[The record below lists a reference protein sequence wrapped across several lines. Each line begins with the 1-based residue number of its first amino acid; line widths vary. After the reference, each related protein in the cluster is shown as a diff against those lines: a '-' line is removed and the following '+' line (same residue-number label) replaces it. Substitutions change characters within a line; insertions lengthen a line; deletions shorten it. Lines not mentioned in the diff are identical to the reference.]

1 MQSGFVQTENFAAR
15 GGGCEGPERDSP
27 RVNRLGIGCEPKADT
42 QIGAE
47 TDRGDQVFAGHV
59 PHLFR
64 RRQGRRY
71 DRDARF
77 IGDAVVVD
85 IELTAVAH
93 GCVDQSGKGRG
104 KLVSADEHRALLTT
118 AAQRPS
124 AGQRLLD
131 SRRAGAGEN
140 GAECIK
146 DMILRRAQRVVIE
159 RLVTR
164 ARQIAGDLFR

>member
-1 MQSGFVQTENFAAR
+1 MQSGFVQAENFAAR
-15 GGGCEGPERDSP
+15 GGGRERPERDSA
-27 RVNRLGIGCEPKADT
+27 RVNRLGIGCEPKADA

-47 TDRGDQVFAGHV
+47 TNRGDQVFAGHMA
-59 PHLFR
+59 HFFR
-64 RRQGRRY
+64 RSQRRRY

-93 GCVDQSGKGRG
+93 GRVDQSGKGGG

-118 AAQRPS
+118 TAQRPR

-140 GAECIK
+140 GAECVK
-146 DMILRRAQRVVIE
+146 DMILRRAQRVVVE

-164 ARQIAGDLFR
+164 ARQITGDLFR